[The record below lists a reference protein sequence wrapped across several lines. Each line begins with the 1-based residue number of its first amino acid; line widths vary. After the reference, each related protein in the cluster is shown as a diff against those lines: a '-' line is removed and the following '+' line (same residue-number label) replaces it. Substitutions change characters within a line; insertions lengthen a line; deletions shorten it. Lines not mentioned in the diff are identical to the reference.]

1 MTFTFYKYTGRE
13 LEVNK
18 RAALAGAVSKSI
30 TTVKVTGNQDVEAP
44 VLVVTFAGD
53 ADVND
58 YNYVYIQD
66 WTRYYFVRAKTWLA
80 DSVWELRL
88 EEDYLNTW
96 AVAMANAN
104 YYGIA
109 RYSGLGDKN
118 LVDPRVVFQPA
129 PSFTK
134 YPIYFQNTTQVP
146 LNYWYCVKF
155 MSTEPFTANAPATVN
170 NNNIINVAIMNE
182 AAYEK
187 FVAAY
192 QALTEVNR
200 VAAAAC
206 IINVVRVRYIAP
218 DSSAMSTYA
227 VTGIRLNSPFS
238 SSAIDITWTAGGDAT
253 AFIIPDPEIVAD
265 IFPRPCYVTTSGS
278 TLAYFNTSG
287 VFYELHSQYLLKLP
301 ELNPIMIDPAAYGMT
316 TNFTIDFSISYEP
329 FSEQYVID
337 LFGSN
342 STDRGP
348 MPPIVQKAAINIPF
362 LSDKSLDMLDSK
374 AVVNTLGMIGG
385 VTGGLGSG
393 IVGMATG
400 NVVAIGEG
408 LGSITTSV
416 INYDMKMKQDAVT
429 QFAGMGVST
438 SMSGSPDWV
447 ACGYP
452 NDSDACLYKITQ
464 QPVRTYWDYRGI
476 PDNNFRSVLGLI
488 GSGYAEIDM
497 HDMPMLS
504 GQTLSERDRIVQLM
518 ASGVYF

>member
-1 MTFTFYKYTGRE
+1 MTLLFYKYTGRA
-13 LEVNK
+13 LTFNK
-18 RAALAGAVSKSI
+18 RSELNNLTPLSI
-30 TTVKVTGNQDVEAP
+30 TSGKIAGNQDIEAP
-44 VLVVTFAGD
+44 VFVVSGTGTIS
-53 ADVND
+53 VID
-58 YNYVYIQD
+58 YNYVYVSE
-66 WTRYYFVRAKTWLA
+66 WSRYYFVRSRRWLA
-80 DSVWELRL
+80 DSVYEISL

-96 AVAMANAN
+96 AVSMANSN

-109 RYSGLGDKN
+109 KYSGLGNKN

-134 YPIYFQNTTQVP
+134 YSIYFQNTGHVP

-155 MSTEPFTANAPATVN
+155 MSTEPFTANAPITVN
-170 NNNIINVAIMNE
+170 NSNIVNVAIMNE
-182 AAYEK
+182 DAYVK

-192 QALTEVNR
+192 QALSEANR
-200 VAAAAC
+200 VAVSSC

-218 DSSAMSTYA
+218 DSQAMAPYA
-227 VTGIRLNSPFS
+227 VTGIRFNSPF
-238 SSAIDITWTAGGDAT
+238 AENAVDITWTAGGTAT
-253 AFIIPDPEIVAD
+253 AFIIPDPEVVQS
-265 IFPRPCYVTTSGS
+265 IFPRPCYVSTSGS
-278 TLAYFNTSG
+278 TLAYFNASG
-287 VFYELHSQYLLKLP
+287 VFYELHSQYILKLP

-316 TNFTIDFSISYEP
+316 TNFTIDFTISYEP

-337 LFGSN
+337 LFGS
-342 STDRGP
+342 SADDRGP
-348 MPPIVQKAAINIPF
+348 MPPIVQKATVNIPF

-385 VTGGLGSG
+385 VAGGLGSG
-393 IVGMATG
+393 IAGMATG

-416 INYDMKMKQDAVT
+416 LNYDMKMKQDAVT

-452 NDSDACLYKITQ
+452 DDSDACLYKITQ

-476 PDNNFRSVLGLI
+476 PDNNFRSVLGLV
-488 GSGYAEIDM
+488 GTGYAEIDM
-497 HDMPMLS
+497 HDMPGIAGM
-504 GQTLSERDRIVQLM
+504 TESERDNIIGLLTN
-518 ASGVYF
+518 GVYF